1 MNRLFVT
8 SLKSIGLVSEGDNPD
23 ADVVIWKS
31 HGERERTDLI
41 TQRANIE
48 TSNTTALDQRVAR
61 LNQLFG
67 PNTDGTET
75 PGTATPNTESFDQH
89 IARLTRN
96 LADLN
101 RRIARLKEKRK
112 RRLANLANIPPKERK
127 PNMTD
132 KEPQA
137 LNEMVVDK
145 LDSYARKQQFEGEIK
160 GRYGYLSTPREEMV
174 VKIRVAWWDTPGGKA
189 VKELLREKGGDPADL
204 TLIAKSHS
212 EATAAI
218 AQLDG

>member
-23 ADVVIWKS
+23 ADVVIWKA

-48 TSNTTALDQRVAR
+48 TSNTTDLDRRIAAA
-61 LNQLFG
+61 NQLFG
-67 PNTDGTET
+67 PNTDNTET
-75 PGTATPNTESFDQH
+75 PNTRTLDQR
-89 IARLTRN
+89 IERLTRN

-101 RRIARLKEKRK
+101 SRIAALKEKRK

-160 GRYGYLSTPREEMV
+160 GRYGYLSTPREQMV
-174 VKIRVAWWDTPGGKA
+174 TKIRVAWWDTPDGKA
-189 VKELLREKGGDPADL
+189 VKDLLRERGGDPADL
-204 TLIAKSHS
+204 TTIAKSHG
-212 EATAAI
+212 EAYAAI
-218 AQLDG
+218 GRLDG